1 MPIAAGRPT
10 TPNDARNH
18 EAGML
23 LIGVGAVLLL
33 ISLFL
38 EWYQRGTDAFEAFE
52 VWDLVLAVLAIGTLT
67 AVASRFGFG
76 PVRPASWLIGP
87 IVAALVIVLF
97 ALLNPPPVAAA
108 IDDDASTGLWLAFA
122 ATILMSIGALLSVA
136 RISVSLAAGR
146 VIADPRA
153 RHSHPVAGP
162 GGDPAYREPV
172 APRAGRRFGRGA
184 NDPAAAAPVAPV
196 APGAP
201 GAPVAPVTPGAPGAP
216 VDPVAPDAVAPTE
229 PTRRI

>member
-1 MPIAAGRPT
+1 MPIAAARPT

-23 LIGVGAVLLL
+23 LIGVGAILLL

-52 VWDLVLAVLAIGTLT
+52 VWDLVLAVLAIGVLS

-76 PVRPASWLIGP
+76 PLRPPSWLIGP
-87 IVAALVIVLF
+87 IVAAFVIVLF
-97 ALLNPPPVAAA
+97 ALLNPPPVAAG
-108 IDDDASTGLWLAFA
+108 IDDDASTGLWLALA

-136 RISVSLAAGR
+136 RISVSLTPGR
-146 VIADPRA
+146 GIADPHA
-153 RHSHPVAGP
+153 RRPAAP
-162 GGDPAYREPV
+162 GADPAYGDPV

-184 NDPAAAAPVAPV
+184 NDPAVH
-196 APGAP
+196 
-201 GAPVAPVTPGAPGAP
+201 AP
-216 VDPVAPDAVAPTE
+216 VDPVAPDAVEPTE